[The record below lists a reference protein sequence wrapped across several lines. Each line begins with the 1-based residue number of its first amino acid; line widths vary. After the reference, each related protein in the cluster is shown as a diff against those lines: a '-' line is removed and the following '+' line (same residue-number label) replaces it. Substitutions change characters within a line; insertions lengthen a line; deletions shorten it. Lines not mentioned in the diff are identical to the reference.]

1 MHARAHL
8 EDEESTVSDAQQV
21 VVVGVD
27 GSGSDSAALVWAA
40 DTAQR
45 YGVPLRI
52 VHAVEALSMG
62 STAVEMATPTPEVT
76 EALRSVGVSPGV
88 ADRAAE
94 RVRDRHRD
102 LPVEVTEA
110 LGAASALLLA
120 QQDEA
125 LILVVGRGRK
135 GTIDQILMGTTSM
148 ATVMHARCPVAVID
162 PEVKNDAEPKG
173 VVMVA
178 VDGGRDSER
187 ACQTAFLAA
196 DRRGAKVVCLNVWY
210 LEVVNGYVVTEPD
223 SPEWQAIEARQTR
236 RVEAVIA
243 GSRQAYPDV
252 PVEIEILHGPS
263 SRTILEQTPEADVL
277 VMGTRG
283 RGGFVGKLLG
293 STTQKVL
300 QAARCAVVVVRIAGD

>member
-1 MHARAHL
+1 MHARVHL

-27 GSGSDSAALVWAA
+27 GSGSDGAALVWAA

-88 ADRAAE
+88 ADQAAE
-94 RVRDRHRD
+94 RVRDRHAD
-102 LPVEVTEA
+102 LPVEVVEA

-125 LILVVGRGRK
+125 MLIVVGRGRK
-135 GTIDQILMGTTSM
+135 GSIEKILMGTTSM

-187 ACQTAFLAA
+187 ASKTAFLAA

-223 SPEWQAIEARQTR
+223 SPEWRAIEARQTR

-243 GSRQAYPDV
+243 AAREDYPDV
-252 PVEIEILHGPS
+252 PVEIQVLHGPS
-263 SRTILEQTPEADVL
+263 SRTILERTAGADVL

-300 QAARCAVVVVRIAGD
+300 QDARCPVVVVHIAGD

>member
-1 MHARAHL
+1 M
-8 EDEESTVSDAQQV
+8 SDAQQV

-40 DTAQR
+40 DTAHR
-45 YGVPLRI
+45 YKVPLRI

-76 EALRSVGVSPGV
+76 EALRTVGVSPGV
-88 ADRAAE
+88 ADQAAE
-94 RVRDRHRD
+94 RVRDRHPD
-102 LPVEVTEA
+102 LPVEVVEA
-110 LGAASALLLA
+110 LGAASALLHA

-125 LILVVGRGRK
+125 MLLVVGRGRK
-135 GTIDQILMGTTSM
+135 GTVDQILMGTTSM

-162 PEVKNDAEPKG
+162 PEVKNDVEPKG

-210 LEVVNGYVVTEPD
+210 IEVVNGYVVTEPD
-223 SPEWQAIEARQTR
+223 SPEWRAIEARQAR
-236 RVEAVIA
+236 RIEAVIA
-243 GSRQAYPDV
+243 AARQAYPDV

-263 SRTILEQTPEADVL
+263 SRTILERTPDADVL

-300 QAARCAVVVVRIAGD
+300 QAARCPVVVVRIAGD

>member
-1 MHARAHL
+1 M
-8 EDEESTVSDAQQV
+8 SDAQQV

-40 DTAQR
+40 DTAHR
-45 YGVPLRI
+45 YKVPLRI

-76 EALRSVGVSPGV
+76 EALRTVGVSPGV
-88 ADRAAE
+88 ADQAAE
-94 RVRDRHRD
+94 RVRDRHPD
-102 LPVEVTEA
+102 LPVEVVEA
-110 LGAASALLLA
+110 LGAASALLHA

-125 LILVVGRGRK
+125 MLLVVGRGRK

-162 PEVKNDAEPKG
+162 PEVKNDVEPKG

-210 LEVVNGYVVTEPD
+210 IEVVNGYVVTEPD
-223 SPEWQAIEARQTR
+223 SPEWRAIEARQAR
-236 RVEAVIA
+236 RIEAVIA
-243 GSRQAYPDV
+243 AARQTYPDV

-263 SRTILEQTPEADVL
+263 SRTILERTPDADVL

-300 QAARCAVVVVRIAGD
+300 QAARCPVVVVRIAGD

>member
-1 MHARAHL
+1 
-8 EDEESTVSDAQQV
+8 VSEQQQV

-27 GSGSDSAALVWAA
+27 GSGSDAAALVWAA
-40 DTAQR
+40 DTAVR
-45 YGVPLRI
+45 YAVPLRI

-62 STAVEMATPTPEVT
+62 SVAVEMATPTPEMS
-76 EALRSVGVSPGV
+76 EALTTVGVSSDV

-94 RVRDRHRD
+94 QVRRRHAD
-102 LPVEVTEA
+102 LPVEVTES

-125 LILVVGRGRK
+125 MLLVVGRGRK
-135 GTIDQILMGTTSM
+135 GAVDRFLMGTTSM

-162 PEVKNDAEPKG
+162 PEVRNDAEPKG
-173 VVMVA
+173 VVLVA

-196 DRRGAKVVCLNVWY
+196 DRRGAKVVAVNVWY
-210 LEVVNGYVVTEPD
+210 IEVVNGYVVTEAD
-223 SPEWQAIEARQTR
+223 SPEWRSIEDRQRR
-236 RVEAVIA
+236 RVEALVA
-243 GSRQAYPDV
+243 SAREAYPDV
-252 PVEIEILHGPS
+252 PVEIEVLHGPS
-263 SRTILEQTPEADVL
+263 SRTIVERSADADVL

-293 STTQKVL
+293 STTHKVL
-300 QAARCAVVVVRIAGD
+300 EAARCPVVVVRISGD